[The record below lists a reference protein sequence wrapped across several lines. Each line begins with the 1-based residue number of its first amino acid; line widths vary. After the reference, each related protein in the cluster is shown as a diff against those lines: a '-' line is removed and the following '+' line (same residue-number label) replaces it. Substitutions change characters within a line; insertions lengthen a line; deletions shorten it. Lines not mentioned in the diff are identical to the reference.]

1 MTNKYFYGNQISD
14 YGTEHGYVDY
24 RTLARC
30 FDAVL
35 NNDIMNKTAD
45 IGYWDIISGS
55 DYDEEEDSYSDIYQ
69 MYRVSDNAVPI
80 LEEAG
85 EIVYRNEE
93 LDLNVWGVT
102 HYGTAWDYVL
112 TDIKIEV
119 NFRGKK
125 RAYFCKDFERS
136 HNEKNT
142 E

>member
-24 RTLARC
+24 RTLAKC

-35 NNDIMNKTAD
+35 NNDIMSKTAE

-69 MYRVSDNAVPI
+69 MYIVSDNAVPI

-112 TDIKIEV
+112 TDIKI
-119 NFRGKK
+119 
-125 RAYFCKDFERS
+125 DW
-136 HNEKNT
+136 
-142 E
+142 